1 MLVILMSVDCF
12 RMEGEDYRDSEVEAD
27 SDHEDED
34 QDMQHLHGGNNP
46 HFNTVSSRL
55 LRSLYC

>member
-1 MLVILMSVDCF
+1 MLIIKMFVDCF

-34 QDMQHLHGGNNP
+34 QDMQNLHAGNNP

-55 LRSLYC
+55 CSVHC